1 MRDVNE
7 LVATAF
13 SGLGPLTVEDVVDE
27 DERIWVRARTSEGP
41 TACPGCGAETTR
53 VHGYH
58 LRTVADVPVDGRRV
72 VVRVRVRRLVCPTRG
87 CRHTFREQVPGVLER
102 YQRRTARLTGQ
113 VKAVVKE
120 LAGRAGARLLAI
132 LAVGVSRHTAPRALL
147 RMSLPTGRVPR
158 VIGVDDFA
166 LRRRHRYA
174 TVVIDAETH
183 ERIDVLADRT
193 ADTLEAWLCEHPGI
207 EVVCRDGSATYAEAI
222 RRALPD
228 ALQVADR
235 WHLWH
240 NLCEAALSEVK
251 AHSSCWA
258 TVLNAPLYNGP
269 RAQTTLERWHHVHGL
284 LDQGVGLLEC
294 ARRLQLTLN
303 TVKRYARADHPE
315 RMLHVPKY
323 RASLVDPYHEHLRK
337 RRVED
342 PAVPVLHLFE
352 EIKALGFTG
361 CLNLLHKYINQG
373 RADGDRSHISAR
385 RLARM
390 LLTRPDNLKAEHQ
403 DLLARLTAAC
413 TEMTQLAIHV
423 RDFAQLLTPHPA
435 NADTLSRWTAQVR
448 AVDLPHLHAFTR
460 GLDRDRDAVIA
471 ALTLPYSNGPT
482 EGVNTKTKL
491 IARQMYGRARFTLLR
506 HRILLG

>member
-1 MRDVNE
+1 MQTV
-7 LVATAF
+7 F
-13 SGLGPLTVEDVVDE
+13 SGLSPLVVEDVADE
-27 DERIWVRARTSEGP
+27 GERIVVRARTP
-41 TACPGCGAETTR
+41 RDIAVCPRCGASSGR

-58 LRTVADVPVDGRRV
+58 WRTVADVPVDGRRV

-102 YQRRTARLTGQ
+102 YQRRTARLNRQ

-120 LAGRAGARLLAI
+120 LAGRAGSHLLAI
-132 LAVGVSRHTAPRALL
+132 LAMGLSRHTALRALL
-147 RMSLPTGRVPR
+147 RIPLPNERTPR

-174 TVVIDAETH
+174 TVVIDAESH
-183 ERIDVLADRT
+183 ERIDVLPDRT
-193 ADTLEAWLCEHPGI
+193 ADTLEAWLRAHPGV

-222 RRALPD
+222 RRALP
-228 ALQVADR
+228 AAVQVADR

-251 AHSSCWA
+251 AHSTCWA
-258 TVLNAPLYNGP
+258 PVLDAPIYDGP
-269 RAQTTLERWHHVHGL
+269 RAQTTQQRWHQVHDL

-294 ARRLQLTLN
+294 ARRLQLALN
-303 TVKRYARADHPE
+303 TVKRYARADRPE
-315 RMLHVPKY
+315 RMLRVPKY
-323 RASLVDPYHEHLRK
+323 RASLVDPYREHLRK
-337 RRVED
+337 RRAED
-342 PAVPVLHLFE
+342 PGVGVKRLFE
-352 EIKALGFTG
+352 EIKTLGFTG

-373 RADGDRSHISAR
+373 RADTDRSHISPR

-390 LLTRPDNLKAEHQ
+390 ILTRPDNLKPEHQ

-413 TEMTQLAIHV
+413 PEMTHLAAAV
-423 RDFAQLLTPHPA
+423 ARFAEFLTPQPA
-435 NADTLSRWTAQVR
+435 NTDRLSHWILRVR

-460 GLDRDRDAVIA
+460 GLERDRDAVNA

-482 EGVNTKTKL
+482 EGVNTKTKR
-491 IARQMYGRARFTLLR
+491 IARHMHGRAGFTLLR